1 MTLTLDTLL
10 RQHPDQV
17 SAEADGEVLMMHVE
31 TGTYYE
37 LNEVAS
43 FIWTQIS
50 EPRRVAE
57 ITAAIQAEFEV
68 DEVRCQ
74 EDALSFLK
82 GMIEDGV
89 VEVVPE
95 SV

>member
-17 SAEADGEVLMMHVE
+17 SAEADGEVLMMHIE

-50 EPRRVAE
+50 EPKRVAE

-68 DEVRCQ
+68 EEARCQ
-74 EDALSFLK
+74 DDALSFLK
-82 GMIEDGV
+82 SMIEDGV

-95 SV
+95 SA